1 MIMKKS
7 LMLFLTIFFVAS
19 LTAQKIVVKSIHE
32 IPQSN
37 DGHNFHPVFSPDG
50 KSLLTTRADFKG
62 LSIYDLGLKKF
73 RKITDENGAG
83 YEVRMS
89 SDSRTVF
96 YRKLD
101 YSRDVLDIHSKDL
114 FSGEDK
120 LIVSNLKELNGISI
134 KQNELVYFDQG
145 IKKTTRINVTES
157 TVKSGVEEDV
167 SITSEDLKIFVYRN
181 GTKSLLQPFG
191 PNDENHYVWTS
202 LSPDKKKV
210 LFTVGY
216 HSYICSL
223 DGKNLIKLEDIR
235 SPKWLNNQ
243 FIIGMRDKDDGH
255 EFTASEI
262 VAIKSDGTGFQ
273 QLTNNSKEIKMFPS
287 PSPDGKKIVFHS
299 LKGKIYLMDLN
310 Y

>member
-1 MIMKKS
+1 MKKS

-19 LTAQKIVVKSIHE
+19 LSAQKIVVKSIHE
-32 IPQSN
+32 IPQSI

-50 KSLLTTRADFKG
+50 KTLLTTRVDFNG
-62 LSIYDLGLKKF
+62 LSIYDFSSKKF
-73 RKITDENGAG
+73 RKITDANGAG

-89 SDSRTVF
+89 NDSRTVF

-101 YSRDVLDIHSKDL
+101 YSREVLDIHSKDL

-120 LIVSNLKELNGISI
+120 LIARDLKELNGISI
-134 KQNELVYFDQG
+134 SKDQLIYFDQG
-145 IKKTTRINVTES
+145 IKKTARINVTES
-157 TVKSGVEEDV
+157 TLKSAVEQDV
-167 SITSEDLKIFVYRN
+167 SISIEDLKIYMHRN
-181 GTKSLLQPFG
+181 GSKTLLQPFG
-191 PNDENHYVWTS
+191 INDENHYVWAS

-210 LFTVGY
+210 LFTVGF

-223 DGKNLIKLEDIR
+223 DGKNLIKLENIR

-255 EFTASEI
+255 EYTASEI

-273 QLTNNSKEIKMFPS
+273 QLTNSNKEIKMFPS

-299 LKGKIYLMDLN
+299 LKGKIYLMDLS